1 MLSAVMLDG
10 QHLGIYTGFLYSI
23 DLEMNSPPLPEVLRL
38 REASPQE
45 ALPLATEGVKRYVWE
60 SRFGAMLIEVVDGV
74 AYVNGGRVECV
85 AAETSHQEP
94 GVTSP

>member
-1 MLSAVMLDG
+1 MLSTVMLDG

-23 DLEMNSPPLPEVLRL
+23 DLEMNSPLLPEVLRL

-45 ALPLATEGVKRYVWE
+45 ALPLATEGVQRYVWE

-74 AYVNGGRVECV
+74 AYVDGGRVELV
-85 AAETSHQEP
+85 AAGSPQQEP
-94 GVTSP
+94 GATSP